1 MAIKNSAAVYI
12 NGINLTAFTVTPLK
26 WGNFLDEQLDEMY
39 LALRHC
45 PIENFKPLTPVEI
58 HFKNELYFGSTTV
71 DTQTKIKRYFVAND
85 SNAEENPVGR
95 KLYNHDL
102 YLIEITKYVECI
114 VVDTVT
120 FTNNLGREYINGV
133 AIPDIDIKEIQSGAS
148 ADEFK
153 PVTPDNFTNAL
164 PIGNF
169 DFPSAKTIFPYTYE
183 ELFGGGSALGLA
195 SDWTYQQEV
204 LENDQ
209 SIFNNTYEESYNGQG
224 ELGGTQGQNIGFSYY
239 LQAGRKFTVKYT
251 YIISPRGNPDVI
263 NETVTYTFYAVEN
276 EYPLKTLTITD
287 VIKRLLDVAEPLRQG
302 ESPRFV
308 LQGINPLTGAVTAG
322 SQADK
327 FDKILAPQFSFTKQT
342 LRECLREIGGVVH
355 GEPRLSIAQDT
366 NGKYYYEVSFD
377 LYGQTD
383 RAGIWAKRYIQKTV
397 SQVVDSYA
405 SYLDSNAEN
414 LVNQLDKYAGVIVE
428 PYASGYKTVR
438 TETMYARITDANMLI
453 QTQYPIYTVEK
464 VECGYI
470 PGYSDI
476 NPPIDI
482 TPYVF
487 ESSIYNTRLS
497 SYTAQYPYSKAFGI
511 TYTQGQKNLTA
522 LNFKQEH
529 PINDV
534 FNRYAIINILR
545 AATGNDSI
553 DISMPDTGDDKYV
566 EGGYPLLAF
575 RVTYTPFYTSRVGQ
589 TKVNYKDYPY
599 GAALIYNQQSNVI
612 ESRYYGENLK
622 GVIARIGNVDKSI
635 TYNLARLSDIPQA
648 GQMFDEDYYISAV
661 SVEYL
666 PTYIKCTLGLSKDFN
681 RLSQYIGISSVK
693 RYSEVSQ
700 GQAVERN
707 TLWKEYIVVGDA
719 ETADSDCDIT
729 DKMLASISTG
739 IGDFS
744 VDNEKITSVTAYGGT
759 YGQPT
764 VTDTP
769 QADVS
774 GQVTVTA
781 AVILPY
787 ITVSTTLPR
796 GTSVTVTVNVT
807 YTNLSGSHTGQVTG
821 TVVAPGGVIYVQGA
835 LLVTAATLVSA
846 SAVLHNYPMP
856 LVTLPV
862 VASAFGNSISFS
874 WEYEDNYSAG
884 AISQYAESGSGNTQ
898 VTGYFQNNYQY
909 TDYYGRMYYYNFA
922 LQADGTAPSESTQ
935 AEIGCALPEGDV
947 NFIARESFIKTYAP
961 RVLRKD
967 NREKLQCNFQIDFV
981 TNRKDFII
989 GSALASNCAAVYD
1002 NHTTGQSARLYLF
1015 DKPLNKFIN
1024 HAEAAD
1030 GIDLSA
1036 MTSYDVTVYAVS
1048 NGRFSITAENFA
1060 VSGKAWAII
1069 SRQTEETET
1078 VEDEEGNVTTQTIQK
1093 GGDVLIAQ
1101 NMDIAAGDAFPTVY
1115 FTKKRKI
1122 FKEDVWTANR

>member
-1 MAIKNSAAVYI
+1 MAIKNSVAVYI
-12 NGINLTAFTVTPLK
+12 NGINLTHYTVMPLK

-39 LALRHC
+39 ISLRHC
-45 PIENFKPLTPVEI
+45 PIKNFKPLTPVEI
-58 HFKNELYFGSTTV
+58 HFSNTLYWGSTTV
-71 DTQTKIKRYFVAND
+71 DTQKRVKRYFIADD
-85 SNAEENPVGR
+85 SNAEESPVGK

-102 YLIEITKYVECI
+102 YIIEITKYAECI
-114 VVDTVT
+114 VVDTIT
-120 FTNNLGREYINGV
+120 YTNDLGRTYTNNPSAVVPQEGDLDL
-133 AIPDIDIKEIQSGAS
+133 DIY
-148 ADEFK
+148 K
-153 PVTPDNFTNAL
+153 PQTPATYVTPL
-164 PIGNF
+164 PAGEQF
-169 DFPSAKTIFPYTYE
+169 EFVKCSSIFPYIRGPQDANIYTFKQTVYFNGDE
-183 ELFGGGSALGLA
+183 EWS
-195 SDWTYQQEV
+195 
-204 LENDQ
+204 
-209 SIFNNTYEESYNGQG
+209 NTYVFDVAGSSGQDIG
-224 ELGGTQGQNIGFSYY
+224 YTTTLKQGTYLVEYSFDLQGVPALAEKIAN
-239 LQAGRKFTVKYT
+239 
-251 YIISPRGNPDVI
+251 
-263 NETVTYTFYAVEN
+263 YTFLTVGN
-276 EYPLKTLTITD
+276 EYPLKTLTIKD
-287 VIKRLLDVAEPLRQG
+287 VLLRLLGVAEPLRQG
-302 ESPRFV
+302 ENPRFV

-327 FDKILAPQFSFTKQT
+327 FDKIIAPQFSFTKQT

-366 NGKYYYEVSFD
+366 NGKFYFEVSFD

-383 RAGIWAKRYIQKTV
+383 RAGIWAKRYIRKTV

-453 QTQYPIYTVEK
+453 QTQYPIYTVDK

-470 PGYSDI
+470 PGNDSI
-476 NPPIDI
+476 SPPIDI

-497 SYTAQYPYSKAFGI
+497 SYKELYPESKAFGI

-522 LNFKQEH
+522 LNFKIEDAV
-529 PINDV
+529 NTSY
-534 FNRYAIINILR
+534 FSRYAIVNILR
-545 AATGNDSI
+545 AATGNQSLNVSD
-553 DISMPDTGDDKYV
+553 
-566 EGGYPLLAF
+566 YPLLAF

-666 PTYIKCTLGLSKDFN
+666 PTYIKCTLGLSKEFN

-719 ETADSDCDIT
+719 ETADSDCDMT
-729 DKMLASISTG
+729 DKMLSSISTG
-739 IGDFS
+739 IGDFITN
-744 VDNEKITSVTAYGGT
+744 DEKITSVTAYGGT

-846 SAVLHNYPMP
+846 SAVLHDYPMP

-909 TDYYGRMYYYNFA
+909 TDYYGRVYYYNFA
-922 LQADGTAPSESTQ
+922 LQADGTAPLESTQ

-1002 NHTTGQSARLYLF
+1002 NPKRRAARLYLF
-1015 DKPLNKFIN
+1015 DEPLNKFIN

-1048 NGRFSITAENFA
+1048 NGRFSLTAENFA

-1078 VEDEEGNVTTQTIQK
+1078 VEDEEGNVMTQTIQK

-1101 NMDIAAGDAFPTVY
+1101 NMDFAAGDAFPTVY

>member
-12 NGINLTAFTVTPLK
+12 NGINLTHYTVMPLK

-39 LALRHC
+39 ISLRHC
-45 PIENFKPLTPVEI
+45 PIKNFKPLTPVEI
-58 HFKNELYFGSTTV
+58 HFSNTLYWGSATI
-71 DTQTKIKRYFVAND
+71 DTQKRVKRYLVAND
-85 SNAEENPVGR
+85 SNAEESPVGK
-95 KLYNHDL
+95 KLYNHNL
-102 YLIEITKYVECI
+102 YIIEITKYAECI
-114 VVDTVT
+114 VVDTIT
-120 FTNNLGREYINGV
+120 FTNDLGRNYTKDAPSVVPNVDGNLYTYDPSTFPSQYKSPMADSTSLTFI
-133 AIPDIDIKEIQSGAS
+133 SGADFFMNQTAPPSLRSEYHLKIQKNGSQVAYVGFDTGTTDHS
-148 ADEFK
+148 AWFQPITLNLE
-153 PVTPDNFTNAL
+153 VGTYSVEYYYWLTTSTGTPDDA
-164 PIGNF
+164 
-169 DFPSAKTIFPYTYE
+169 
-183 ELFGGGSALGLA
+183 
-195 SDWTYQQEV
+195 
-204 LENDQ
+204 
-209 SIFNNTYEESYNGQG
+209 
-224 ELGGTQGQNIGFSYY
+224 
-239 LQAGRKFTVKYT
+239 
-251 YIISPRGNPDVI
+251 
-263 NETVTYTFYAVEN
+263 TVTFDILVIEN

-287 VIKRLLDVAEPLRQG
+287 VINRLLDVAEPLRQG
-302 ESPRFV
+302 ENPRFV
-308 LQGINPLTGAVTAG
+308 LNAA
-322 SQADK
+322 QAAQ

-366 NGKYYYEVSFD
+366 NGKFYFEVSYD

-470 PGYSDI
+470 PGNGSI
-476 NPPIDI
+476 SPPIDI

-497 SYTAQYPYSKAFGI
+497 SYEDLYPYSKAYGI

-522 LNFKQEH
+522 LNFKLDDAFAPAFE
-529 PINDV
+529 N
-534 FNRYAIINILR
+534 YAIVNILR
-545 AATGNDSI
+545 SATGNQSLN
-553 DISMPDTGDDKYV
+553 ISD
-566 EGGYPLLAF
+566 YPLLAF

-661 SVEYL
+661 SVEFL

-719 ETADSDCDIT
+719 ETADIDCDIT
-729 DKMLASISTG
+729 DKMLASISNG
-739 IGDFS
+739 IGDFITN
-744 VDNEKITSVTAYGGT
+744 DEKITSVTAYGGT

-764 VTDTP
+764 VIDTP

-774 GQVTVTA
+774 DQVTITPP
-781 AVILPY
+781 AVPLPY
-787 ITVSTTLPR
+787 FSVTTTLPR
-796 GTSVTVTVNVT
+796 GTSVTVTVNV
-807 YTNLSGSHTGQVTG
+807 SGTHTEQVTG

-846 SAVLHNYPMP
+846 SAVSHNYPMP

-922 LQADGTAPSESTQ
+922 LQADGTAPTSGTQ

-947 NFIARESFIKTYAP
+947 NFIARKSFIKTYAP

-1002 NHTTGQSARLYLF
+1002 NHTTGYSARLYVF
-1015 DKPLNKFIN
+1015 DHPLNKFIN
-1024 HAEAAD
+1024 HAEASE
-1030 GIDLSA
+1030 GIDLYG
-1036 MTSYDVTVYAVS
+1036 MTPYDITVYAVS
-1048 NGRFSITAENFA
+1048 NGRFSVSAGNFA

-1078 VEDEEGNVTTQTIQK
+1078 VEDEEGNVMTQTIQK

-1101 NMDIAAGDAFPTVY
+1101 NMDFAAGDAFPTVY